1 MNGEERRKQIAM
13 CIGAEP
19 VSAAHLAEKFGVS
32 RQVIVQDVALLRAEG
47 REIVATNRGYILP
60 RARARRVFKARHST
74 NRGYVAGQKRR
85 CERVFKVRHSDA
97 DTESELFA
105 VVDEG
110 GCVENVFVHH
120 KVYGTL
126 TAPMG
131 IDSRLKTRE
140 FIQKI
145 ASGKSALLK
154 NVTSG
159 YHYHTVSA
167 ESEEVLDGIEAK
179 LRALVF
185 LVEKNP
191 GSGN

>member
-1 MNGEERRKQIAM
+1 MNGEERRRQIAM

-47 REIVATNRGYILP
+47 AEIL
-60 RARARRVFKARHST
+60 ST

-126 TAPMG
+126 TALMG

-179 LRALVF
+179 LRALGF